1 MKNIVTFETA
11 QRLKEAGFP
20 QPEPE
25 RGQVWYNDTGAN
37 YLITNTG
44 GVGVYYACGPVLYT
58 DRSLSADS
66 CVFAP
71 TATDILFYLSS
82 DYEIYRSAVRDLF
95 AAVYKDESGEVKLSS
110 YNSNPAEAAAALWLE
125 RQKNKA

>member
-25 RGQVWYNDTGAN
+25 RGQVWYNETGEE
-37 YLITNTG
+37 YFITNTG
-44 GVGVYYACGPVLYT
+44 GACVDYACGDYWYV
-58 DRSLSADS
+58 DRSLSADG

-71 TATDILFYLSS
+71 TATDILQNLPIQYEMYYSEREGCFFTHCRSDDGFIVPFY
-82 DYEIYRSAVRDLF
+82 YHI
-95 AAVYKDESGEVKLSS
+95 
-110 YNSNPAEAAAALWLE
+110 NPAEAAAAAWLE
-125 RQKNKA
+125 LNQTT